1 MLVIVYIRSHFNSS
15 ESNLTIQFTCGW
27 EGRGL
32 AMEHTNSRFEAHHPL
47 DKVESLQERVN
58 LQLEQWKIDMKKD
71 IQDMVMEQNRQI
83 WLRCQAELAALREE
97 LQRLK
102 GDRQGKGVG
111 VHVAASSSNGKVVSM
126 VSQGGWRQAVNI
138 NAASSSCDYVG
149 INHREAG
156 QAAFDQMIEIDS
168 FDYAPQL
175 YNRSAVEDF
184 PEACQNEFGYL
195 KLPRPEQQAPK
206 RANGALPAR
215 AAEAGQHQADP
226 LMPRFVDL
234 SALSSSTWFGDGAHA
249 NSTTQEALS
258 SMNPPPGFG
267 QEDLGR
273 GKHEKRQ
280 EIIQCIKLKSS
291 YKEYALIRDQGGD
304 LPCEVPGTPDPQDE
318 SISKRKWESLVSKWR
333 AALRQVEKMRN
344 GMSDEIAEQ

>member
-1 MLVIVYIRSHFNSS
+1 MR
-15 ESNLTIQFTCGW
+15 LTT
-27 EGRGL
+27 
-32 AMEHTNSRFEAHHPL
+32 SRFEDHPPL
-47 DKVESLQERVN
+47 DRVESLQERVD
-58 LQLEQWKIDMKKD
+58 LQLEQWKIDLKKD
-71 IQDMVMEQNRQI
+71 IQDMAMEQNRQI
-83 WLRCQAELAALREE
+83 RVWCQTELAALREE
-97 LQRLK
+97 LQKVK
-102 GDRQGKGVG
+102 GDRQGEGVG
-111 VHVAASSSNGKVVSM
+111 VHVGASSSNNGKVVSV
-126 VSQGGWRQAVNI
+126 VSQGGWQQAVNI

-156 QAAFDQMIEIDS
+156 QAAFDQMINS
-168 FDYAPQL
+168 FDYASQL
-175 YNRSAVEDF
+175 FNRSAVEDF

-195 KLPRPEQQAPK
+195 KLTSPEQLAPK

-234 SALSSSTWFGDGAHA
+234 SELSSSTWCGKRAEA
-249 NSTTQEALS
+249 NATSQEALGS
-258 SMNPPPGFG
+258 VDPPPGFD

-291 YKEYALIRDQGGD
+291 YKEYALIRDRGEEM
-304 LPCEVPGTPDPQDE
+304 PCEVPGTPDPADE

-333 AALRQVEKMRN
+333 AALRQVEKIRN
-344 GMSDEIAEQ
+344 GVSLSDETAEQ

>member
-1 MLVIVYIRSHFNSS
+1 MG
-15 ESNLTIQFTCGW
+15 LTT
-27 EGRGL
+27 
-32 AMEHTNSRFEAHHPL
+32 SRFEDHPPL
-47 DKVESLQERVN
+47 DKVESLQERVD

-83 WLRCQAELAALREE
+83 WVRCQAELAALREE
-97 LQRLK
+97 LQRVK
-102 GDRQGKGVG
+102 GDRQGEGVG
-111 VHVAASSSNGKVVSM
+111 VHVGASSSNNGKVVSV
-126 VSQGGWRQAVNI
+126 VSKGGWQQAVNI

-156 QAAFDQMIEIDS
+156 QAAFDQMIKIDRGL
-168 FDYAPQL
+168 DYASQL
-175 YNRSAVEDF
+175 CNRSAVEDF

-195 KLPRPEQQAPK
+195 KLTSPEQLAPK

-234 SALSSSTWFGDGAHA
+234 SELSYSTWSGKRAEA
-249 NSTTQEALS
+249 ND
-258 SMNPPPGFG
+258 PPPGFE
-267 QEDLGR
+267 QEDIGR

-280 EIIQCIKLKSS
+280 EIILCVKLKSS
-291 YKEYALIRDQGGD
+291 YKEYALMRNRGEEM
-304 LPCEVPGTPDPQDE
+304 PCEVPGTPDPGDE

-333 AALRQVEKMRN
+333 AALRQLEKIRN
-344 GMSDEIAEQ
+344 GVSDETAEQ

>member
-1 MLVIVYIRSHFNSS
+1 
-15 ESNLTIQFTCGW
+15 
-27 EGRGL
+27 
-32 AMEHTNSRFEAHHPL
+32 MEHSTNRFEEHHSL

-97 LQRLK
+97 LIEI
-102 GDRQGKGVG
+102 V
-111 VHVAASSSNGKVVSM
+111 SVVF
-126 VSQGGWRQAVNI
+126 QGGWQQAVNV
-138 NAASSSCDYVG
+138 NAASSSGDYVG

-156 QAAFDQMIEIDS
+156 QAAFDQMIKIDRGL
-168 FDYAPQL
+168 DYASQL
-175 YNRSAVEDF
+175 CNRSAVEDF

-195 KLPRPEQQAPK
+195 KLTSPEQLAPK

-234 SALSSSTWFGDGAHA
+234 SELSPSTWIGVGAGA
-249 NSTTQEALS
+249 NSTTQEAPS
-258 SMNPPPGFG
+258 PIDPPPGFG

-291 YKEYALIRDQGGD
+291 YREYALVRDRGEE
-304 LPCEVPGTPDPQDE
+304 LPCEVPGTPDPGDE

-333 AALRQVEKMRN
+333 AALRQVEKIRN
-344 GMSDEIAEQ
+344 GITDDMEEQ